1 MEKRRIY
8 RIAAGSAL
16 FIIALIMN
24 PSGKIAAAATFS
36 VSYLVVGCD
45 VLLYA
50 GRNIAR
56 GQVFDENFL
65 MSIATL
71 GAFAIGQY
79 PEAVGVMLFYQV
91 GEYLQE
97 RAVDSSRKSIAAL
110 MDIRPE
116 VAYVE
121 REGGIEKLS
130 PEEVGVGEIIV
141 VSPGDKIPL
150 DGVVT
155 EGSSSVDTSAL
166 TGEPV
171 PRDVSAGA
179 EVLSGCVNRTGL
191 LKIRVNKEYGESTVS
206 KILELVENSAARK
219 AGREKFI
226 TKFARVYTPAVVALA
241 ALLAFLPPLVTG
253 ERLGTWVYRAL
264 VFLVISCPCALV
276 ISVPLAFF
284 GGIGGA
290 SKLGILLKGGNCIE
304 ALAKTKTVVFDKT
317 GTLTSGKFSVSEI
330 RPANGV
336 TEEQLLYYAS
346 HAEAF
351 STHPIS
357 ESIRAAY
364 GGPLDTGVV
373 YDVGEKPG
381 YGVSATVDKD
391 AVLAGNLKLMA
402 ENGVE
407 TGGAP
412 GYFGGSAVHVAVNG
426 KYAGVIA
433 VSDTIKPDAAEAV
446 KELRSAGVAK
456 TVMLTGD
463 KRESAEK
470 VAGPLGIDAVYSE
483 LLPADKVGITE
494 KLLSEKHGG
503 SVLVY
508 AGDGINDAPVLARAD
523 VGIAMGGF
531 GSDAAVEAADAV
543 IMTDEPSKIP
553 LAIRLSRRTLGIA
566 KQNIALALA
575 VKGAVLLLGALGV
588 ATMWEAVFA
597 DVGVTLLAVLNSTRA
612 QRVGEYKRA

>member
-1 MEKRRIY
+1 M
-8 RIAAGSAL
+8 
-16 FIIALIMN
+16 
-24 PSGKIAAAATFS
+24 
-36 VSYLVVGCD
+36 
-45 VLLYA
+45 
-50 GRNIAR
+50 
-56 GQVFDENFL
+56 
-65 MSIATL
+65 
-71 GAFAIGQY
+71 
-79 PEAVGVMLFYQV
+79 
-91 GEYLQE
+91 
-97 RAVDSSRKSIAAL
+97 
-110 MDIRPE
+110 
-116 VAYVE
+116 
-121 REGGIEKLS
+121 
-130 PEEVGVGEIIV
+130 
-141 VSPGDKIPL
+141 
-150 DGVVT
+150 
-155 EGSSSVDTSAL
+155 
-166 TGEPV
+166 
-171 PRDVSAGA
+171 
-179 EVLSGCVNRTGL
+179 
-191 LKIRVNKEYGESTVS
+191 
-206 KILELVENSAARK
+206 
-219 AGREKFI
+219 
-226 TKFARVYTPAVVALA
+226 
-241 ALLAFLPPLVTG
+241 
-253 ERLGTWVYRAL
+253 
-264 VFLVISCPCALV
+264 
-276 ISVPLAFF
+276 
-284 GGIGGA
+284 
-290 SKLGILLKGGNCIE
+290 
-304 ALAKTKTVVFDKT
+304 
-317 GTLTSGKFSVSEI
+317 
-330 RPANGV
+330 
-336 TEEQLLYYAS
+336 
-346 HAEAF
+346 
-351 STHPIS
+351 
-357 ESIRAAY
+357 
-364 GGPLDTGVV
+364 
-373 YDVGEKPG
+373 
-381 YGVSATVDKD
+381 DKD

-553 LAIRLSRRTLGIA
+553 LAIRLSRRTLSIA